1 MRYIILGAG
10 AIGCYVGGR
19 LAHAGHT
26 VCFVGRSRVLQ
37 PLSEQGL
44 RVVGN
49 DGLDALIPPAQI
61 CLAATL
67 QEAVGKL
74 AAKSG
79 RPSQNDNALVVLVC
93 VKTTAT
99 DEAALDIAA
108 HCPAGTTV
116 VSLQNGVDNAARL
129 IAGAPTMTVLASVV
143 AFNVVWRDANQVYQT
158 NNGNLLVQQDPTSEV
173 FSPVFRQAG
182 VPVDL
187 YRDMAAVKWGKLLLN
202 LINPVNAL
210 ANISLREM
218 FMQRDLRR
226 VAAALMDEGLRVLNA
241 AGIRPAQIGDAPPA
255 KLFAIAL
262 RLPNWLFLCLARKI
276 MRMDPVARASMC
288 DDLQQ
293 GKPTE
298 VDDLCGAV
306 VRLGQRY
313 GVATPSN
320 QAMCNLIHQFQPG
333 QQCSGQDLLAALD
346 MKR

>member
-1 MRYIILGAG
+1 MRFIILGAG

-26 VCFVGRSRVLQ
+26 VCFVGRPRVLQ
-37 PLSEQGL
+37 SLSEQGL
-44 RVVGN
+44 RLVGN
-49 DGLDALIPPAQI
+49 DGLDASIPPAQI

-67 QEAVGKL
+67 QEAVATL

-79 RPSQNDNALVVLVC
+79 QPPHDDNPVVVLVC

-143 AFNVVWRDANQVYQT
+143 AFNVVWRYANQVYQT
-158 NNGNLLVQQDPTSEV
+158 NNGPLLVQQDPSSEV
-173 FSPVFRQAG
+173 FAPVFRQAG

-187 YRDMAAVKWGKLLLN
+187 YSDMTPVKWGKLLLN

-210 ANISLREM
+210 ANIPLRDM
-218 FMQRDLRR
+218 LMQRDLRC
-226 VAAALMDEGLRVLNA
+226 VMAALMDEGFRVLNA
-241 AGIRPAQIGDAPPA
+241 AGIRPAKVGVAPSP
-255 KLFAIAL
+255 KLFAVAL
-262 RLPNWLFLCLARKI
+262 RLPNWLFMRLARKI
-276 MRMDPVARASMC
+276 MRMDPLARASMC

-293 GKPTE
+293 GKLTE

-313 GVATPSN
+313 GIATPAN
-320 QAMCNLIHQFQPG
+320 QAMCALVHQFKPG
-333 QQCSGQDLLAALD
+333 QQWSGQDLLAALD

>member
-26 VCFVGRSRVLQ
+26 VCFVGRPRVLQ
-37 PLSEQGL
+37 PLSVQGL

-49 DGLDALIPPAQI
+49 DGLDVLIPPAQI

-67 QEAVGKL
+67 QEAVAAL

-79 RPSQNDNALVVLVC
+79 RPAHDDNALVVLVC

-99 DEAALDIAA
+99 DEAARDIAA
-108 HCPAGTTV
+108 HCPAGTPV
-116 VSLQNGVDNAARL
+116 VSLQNGVDNVARL
-129 IAGAPTMTVLASVV
+129 FAAAPTMTVLASVV
-143 AFNVVWRDANQVYQT
+143 AFNVIWRDANQVYQT
-158 NNGNLLVQQDPTSEV
+158 NNGPLLVQQDPSSEV
-173 FSPVFRQAG
+173 FAPVLREAG

-187 YRDMAAVKWGKLLLN
+187 YRDMTPVKWGKLLLN

-210 ANISLREM
+210 ANISLRDM
-218 FMQRDLRR
+218 LMQRDLRC
-226 VAAALMDEGLRVLNA
+226 VMAALMDEGFRVLNV
-241 AGIRPAQIGDAPPA
+241 AGIRPAQIGDAPPP
-255 KLFAIAL
+255 KLFAVAL
-262 RLPNWLFLCLARKI
+262 RLPNWLFKRLARKI
-276 MRMDPVARASMC
+276 MRMDPLARASMC
-288 DDLQQ
+288 DDLHQ

-306 VRLGQRY
+306 VRLGQHY
-313 GVATPSN
+313 GIATPAN
-320 QAMCNLIHQFQPG
+320 QAMCDLIHRFQPG
-333 QQCSGQDLLAALD
+333 QQWNGHDLLAALD